1 MLFRSLLAGA
11 LLGHGLVTALAV
23 HAGQWIGQRVNERLL
38 YQLSGGLFLVFGL
51 VSLKQAL
58 G

>member
-1 MLFRSLLAGA
+1 V
-11 LLGHGLVTALAV
+11 VTALAV
-23 HAGQWIGQRVNERLL
+23 GAGQWIGKRVNEALL
-38 YQLSGGLFLVFGL
+38 YRLSGGLFLVFGL